1 MTRTTIATAVAG
13 AILLSVTAAG
23 AATRK
28 HETSFAER
36 PAVSGSIV
44 SDCSI
49 VGRYLQ
55 GDTGWSVQLVGR
67 YHDTPYC
74 FGSSYRDHPSR
85 TSRANL
91 VGGGAY

>member
-1 MTRTTIATAVAG
+1 MTRTTVATTVAG

-49 VGRYLQ
+49 VGRY
-55 GDTGWSVQLVGR
+55 
-67 YHDTPYC
+67 HDTPY
-74 FGSSYRDHPSR
+74 
-85 TSRANL
+85 
-91 VGGGAY
+91 

>member
-1 MTRTTIATAVAG
+1 MTKTCIATAVAG

-28 HETSFAER
+28 HEASLAER
-36 PAVSGSIV
+36 PAVSGPIV

-49 VGRYLQ
+49 VGL
-55 GDTGWSVQLVGR
+55 
-67 YHDTPYC
+67 YHDTPYR
-74 FGSSYRDHPSR
+74 FGSFYRNRASR

-91 VGGGAY
+91 VGGGA

>member
-1 MTRTTIATAVAG
+1 MTKTYLTAAVAG
-13 AILLSVTAAG
+13 AILLSVTAAN

-28 HETSFAER
+28 YETYRADP
-36 PAVSGSIV
+36 PAVSGPIV

-49 VGRYLQ
+49 
-55 GDTGWSVQLVGR
+55 VGR

-74 FGSSYRDHPSR
+74 FGSSYRDNPSR

>member
-1 MTRTTIATAVAG
+1 MTRTTVATTVAG
-13 AILLSVTAAG
+13 TILLSVTAAG

-36 PAVSGSIV
+36 PAVSGPIV

-49 VGRYLQ
+49 VGRY
-55 GDTGWSVQLVGR
+55 
-67 YHDTPYC
+67 HDTSYY
-74 FGSSYRDHPSR
+74 FGSSYRNHPSR
-85 TSRANL
+85 ASRTNL